1 MQTFPRTLQSGI
13 HLQKGCLVYPTTHS
27 KGLGSKAQARTDE
40 TCSQTEVMYGRT
52 WKVRPPGN

>member
-13 HLQKGCLVYPTTHS
+13 HLQRGCLVYPTTHS

-40 TCSQTEVMYGRT
+40 TCSQNRGHVWQDVESETSG
-52 WKVRPPGN
+52 